1 MMTSS
6 SKRILVVDDNK
17 SLVMVMA
24 RILQKEGYDVST
36 AFDGTEGMEK
46 AQSEKP
52 DIIILDISMPGPDGY
67 AVCRQLRLD
76 PNTSNIPVV
85 FLSSKGNI
93 DEKRGPAGV
102 GLKELQLGYS
112 YGASD
117 FLHKPISS
125 KELITTVKGILSLDN
140 ILSSD

>member
-1 MMTSS
+1 MA

-24 RILQKEGYDVST
+24 RILQKEGYIVST
-36 AFDGTEGMEK
+36 AFDGPEGMEK
-46 AQSEKP
+46 AQKEKP
-52 DIIILDISMPGPDGY
+52 DLVILDISMPGPDGY
-67 AVCRQLRLD
+67 EVCRQLQLD

-93 DEKRGPAGV
+93 DEKQGAAGV
-102 GLKELQLGYS
+102 GLKEVKLAYS

-125 KELITTVKGILSLDN
+125 RELITTVKGILSLDN
-140 ILSSD
+140 ILASD

>member
-1 MMTSS
+1 MTTSR
-6 SKRILVVDDNK
+6 KRILVVDDNK
-17 SLVMVMA
+17 SLVLVMA
-24 RILQKEGYDVST
+24 RILQKEGYDVFT
-36 AFDGTEGMEK
+36 AFDGTEGMQK
-46 AQSEKP
+46 AQREKP
-52 DIIILDISMPGPDGY
+52 DLIILDIRMPGPDGY
-67 AVCRQLRLD
+67 EVCRELQSD
-76 PNTSNIPVV
+76 PNTANIPIV

-93 DEKRGPAGV
+93 DEKQGPAGV
-102 GLKELQLGYS
+102 GLKEVKLAYR

>member
-1 MMTSS
+1 MTGS

-24 RILQKEGYDVST
+24 RILQKEGYIVST
-36 AFDGTEGMEK
+36 AFDGSEGMEK

-52 DIIILDISMPGPDGY
+52 DLIILDISMPGPDGY
-67 AVCRQLRLD
+67 EVCRQLQLD

-93 DEKRGPAGV
+93 DEKQGMAGV
-102 GLKELQLGYS
+102 GLKEVKLAYS

-125 KELITTVKGILSLDN
+125 KELITKVK
-140 ILSSD
+140 